1 MKLNQKGITLVE
13 LIISMALISIVIM
26 FLFRLLIDVRYSEN
40 NTDFNRANQQ
50 TRAVI
55 LKRVQQDFLDRKLVK
70 IEDKASNDTK
80 TSIDLTYKDGSV
92 GNLTIDANS
101 LSYTINGDTE
111 KWLLEKQTAATVI
124 GYRCVNFSSSLTQ
137 EKLKN
142 EGEFYSI
149 KITIPIVVN
158 KNSKNILDDLE
169 FFYIGEKSDL
179 TDINHAFPTLNTLGN
194 YDANTCG

>member
-26 FLFRLLIDVRYSEN
+26 FLFRLLVDVRYSEN

-55 LKRVQQDFLDRKLVK
+55 LKRVQQDFLDKKLIK
-70 IEDKASNDTK
+70 IEDKTTNTNE
-80 TSIDLTYKDGSV
+80 TSIDLKYKDGST
-92 GNLTIDANS
+92 GNLTINANS
-101 LSYTINGDTE
+101 LSYTINGDKE
-111 KWLLEKQTAATVI
+111 KWLLEKQTDETVI
-124 GYRCVNFSSSLTQ
+124 GYRCVHFSSSLTQ
-137 EKLKN
+137 ESLKN
-142 EGEFYSI
+142 EGEFYSV
-149 KITIPIVVN
+149 KITVPIIVN
-158 KNSKNILDDLE
+158 KLSKNVLDDLE

-179 TDINHAFPTLNTLGN
+179 ENVETAFPTLNTLGK